1 MARRTTI
8 ANRWFL
14 KSFSAVVIVLVLL
27 DIVLYCLFRAY
38 FYSTVEQT
46 LKSELNLVSTVLTRY
61 YNSNST
67 GSGVNY
73 SNEVRSTV
81 ESFAKKD
88 RMELMMINSEG
99 KVIITSSGFEPNNTY
114 DMPDYDAARKSEG
127 GIGVYSGYQSN
138 GEKVMAVT
146 ALLETGND
154 NYNAVRVVTSLSKVD
169 IQLGV
174 IMIFIIA
181 ISGAIIILML
191 VLGLYFIKSIVM
203 PLRVISANA
212 RKIAKGDFSV
222 HIEEKTDDEL
232 GELCR
237 VFNDMADELE
247 NSEKIKNDFISSV
260 SHELRTPLTAIK
272 GWSETIAA
280 SPDDKETARKGM
292 RVIAEETGRLSD
304 MVEELLDFSRIQ
316 GGRFNLSKANM
327 DVFAELTD
335 AVIIYSEKARQENKN
350 LIYDEPSEIV
360 TIYGDR
366 NRIRQVF
373 INIID
378 NAIKYSADNGRISVD
393 TAVTDKSVIITVED
407 NGCGIAQSD
416 LSKVKSKFYKA
427 NNTVRGS
434 GIGLAVADEIVSAHG
449 GTLVIE
455 SELGEYTRVTVTL
468 PLPDGTEQKKG

>member
-27 DIVLYCLFRAY
+27 DIVMYCVFRAY

-46 LKSELNLVSTVLTRY
+46 LRSELNVISTVLTRY
-61 YNSNST
+61 YNSSST
-67 GSGVNY
+67 GSSTNY
-73 SNEVRSTV
+73 SNEIRDTV
-81 ESFAKKD
+81 ESFTKKD
-88 RMELMMINSEG
+88 RMELMMINSGG
-99 KVIITSSGFEPNNTY
+99 KVVITSSGFEPSNSY
-114 DMPDYDAARKSEG
+114 DMPDYDSAVKSG
-127 GIGVYSGYQSN
+127 NGIGVYSGYQSN

-146 ALLETGND
+146 GLLETGND
-154 NYNAVRVVTSLSKVD
+154 NYSAVRVITSLSKVD
-169 IQLGV
+169 KQLGV

-203 PLRVISANA
+203 PLRQISVNA
-212 RKIAKGDFSV
+212 RKIAKGDFGV
-222 HIEEKTDDEL
+222 HIEETTDDEL

-237 VFNDMADELE
+237 VFNYMADELE

-280 SPDDKETARKGM
+280 SPNDKETAKKGM
-292 RVIAEETGRLSD
+292 RVIAEESERLSN

-335 AVIIYSEKARQENKN
+335 AVIIYSEKARQENKT
-350 LIYDEPSEIV
+350 LLYDEPQEIV
-360 TIYGDR
+360 TIFGDR

-378 NAIKYSADNGRISVD
+378 NAIKYSAVNGHIIVA
-393 TAVTDKSVIITVED
+393 TAMTADSVIITIED
-407 NGCGIAQSD
+407 DGCGIAGSD
-416 LSKVKSKFYKA
+416 LPKVKAKFYKA

-434 GIGLAVADEIVSAHG
+434 GIGLAVADEIVTAHG
-449 GTLVIE
+449 GTLDIE
-455 SELGEYTRVTVTL
+455 SELGRYTRVVITL
-468 PLPDGTEQKKG
+468 PIAKKDEQ

>member
-27 DIVLYCLFRAY
+27 DIVLYCVFRSY

-46 LKSELNLVSTVLTRY
+46 LRSEMNVISTVLTRY
-61 YNSNST
+61 YNSSST
-67 GSGVNY
+67 GSGTNY
-73 SNEVRSTV
+73 SNEIRDTV
-81 ESFAKKD
+81 ESFTKKD

-99 KVIITSSGFEPNNTY
+99 KVVITSSGFEPSNSY
-114 DMPDYDAARKSEG
+114 DMPDYDNAVKSES

-146 ALLETGND
+146 GLLETGND
-154 NYNAVRVVTSLSKVD
+154 NYSAVRVITSLSKVD
-169 IQLGV
+169 KQLSV

-203 PLRVISANA
+203 PLRLIGANA
-212 RKIAKGDFSV
+212 KKIAKGDFEV
-222 HIEEKTDDEL
+222 NIEETTDDEL
-232 GELCR
+232 GELCH
-237 VFNDMADELE
+237 VFNYMADELE

-280 SPDDKETARKGM
+280 SPNDKETFKKGM
-292 RVIAEETGRLSD
+292 RVISEESERLSN

-335 AVIIYSEKARQENKN
+335 AVIIYSEKARQENKT
-350 LIYDEPSEIV
+350 LLYDEPQEIV
-360 TIYGDR
+360 TIFGDR

-378 NAIKYSADNGRISVD
+378 NAIKYSADNGHIIVA
-393 TAVTDKSVIITVED
+393 TAVTPDTVIITVED
-407 NGCGIAQSD
+407 DGCGIAESD
-416 LSKVKSKFYKA
+416 LAKVKAKFYKA

-434 GIGLAVADEIVSAHG
+434 GIGLAVADEIVTAHG
-449 GTLVIE
+449 GTLDIE
-455 SELGEYTRVTVTL
+455 SELGRYTRVVITL
-468 PLPDGTEQKKG
+468 PIAKKDEL

>member
-99 KVIITSSGFEPNNTY
+99 KVIITSSGFEPSNTY

-127 GIGVYSGYQSN
+127 GTGVYSGYQSN

-181 ISGAIIILML
+181 ISG
-191 VLGLYFIKSIVM
+191 
-203 PLRVISANA
+203 
-212 RKIAKGDFSV
+212 
-222 HIEEKTDDEL
+222 
-232 GELCR
+232 
-237 VFNDMADELE
+237 
-247 NSEKIKNDFISSV
+247 
-260 SHELRTPLTAIK
+260 
-272 GWSETIAA
+272 
-280 SPDDKETARKGM
+280 
-292 RVIAEETGRLSD
+292 
-304 MVEELLDFSRIQ
+304 
-316 GGRFNLSKANM
+316 
-327 DVFAELTD
+327 
-335 AVIIYSEKARQENKN
+335 
-350 LIYDEPSEIV
+350 
-360 TIYGDR
+360 
-366 NRIRQVF
+366 
-373 INIID
+373 
-378 NAIKYSADNGRISVD
+378 
-393 TAVTDKSVIITVED
+393 
-407 NGCGIAQSD
+407 
-416 LSKVKSKFYKA
+416 
-427 NNTVRGS
+427 
-434 GIGLAVADEIVSAHG
+434 
-449 GTLVIE
+449 
-455 SELGEYTRVTVTL
+455 
-468 PLPDGTEQKKG
+468 

>member
-27 DIVLYCLFRAY
+27 DIVMYCVFRAY

-46 LKSELNLVSTVLTRY
+46 LRSELNVISTVLTRY
-61 YNSNST
+61 YNSSAT
-67 GSGVNY
+67 GSGTNY
-73 SNEVRSTV
+73 SNEIRDTV
-81 ESFAKKD
+81 ESFTKKD
-88 RMELMMINSEG
+88 RMELMMINSGG
-99 KVIITSSGFEPNNTY
+99 KVVITSSGFEPSNSY
-114 DMPDYDAARKSEG
+114 DMPDYDSAVKSG
-127 GIGVYSGYQSN
+127 NGIGVYSGYQSN

-146 ALLETGND
+146 GLLETGND
-154 NYNAVRVVTSLSKVD
+154 NYSAVRVITSLSKVD
-169 IQLGV
+169 KQLGV

-203 PLRVISANA
+203 PLRQISVNA
-212 RKIAKGDFSV
+212 RKIAKGDFGV
-222 HIEEKTDDEL
+222 HIEETTDDEL
-232 GELCR
+232 GELCH
-237 VFNDMADELE
+237 VFNYMADELE

-280 SPDDKETARKGM
+280 SPNDKETAKKGM
-292 RVIAEETGRLSD
+292 RVIAEESERLSN

-335 AVIIYSEKARQENKN
+335 AVIIYSEKARQENKT
-350 LIYDEPSEIV
+350 LLYDEPQEIV
-360 TIYGDR
+360 TIFGDR

-378 NAIKYSADNGRISVD
+378 NAIKYSAVNGHIIVA
-393 TAVTDKSVIITVED
+393 TAMTADSVIITIED
-407 NGCGIAQSD
+407 DGCGIAGSD
-416 LSKVKSKFYKA
+416 LPKVKAKFYKA

-434 GIGLAVADEIVSAHG
+434 GIGLAVADEIVTAHG
-449 GTLVIE
+449 GTLDIE
-455 SELGEYTRVTVTL
+455 SELGRYTRVVITL
-468 PLPDGTEQKKG
+468 PIAKKDEQ

>member
-27 DIVLYCLFRAY
+27 DIVLYCVFRSY

-46 LKSELNLVSTVLTRY
+46 LRSEMNVISTVLTRY
-61 YNSNST
+61 YNSSST
-67 GSGVNY
+67 GSGTNY
-73 SNEVRSTV
+73 SNEIRDTV
-81 ESFAKKD
+81 ESFTKKD

-99 KVIITSSGFEPNNTY
+99 KVVITSSGFEPSNSY
-114 DMPDYDAARKSEG
+114 DMPDYDNAVKSES

-146 ALLETGND
+146 GLLETGND
-154 NYNAVRVVTSLSKVD
+154 NYSAVRVITSLSKVD
-169 IQLGV
+169 KQLGV

-191 VLGLYFIKSIVM
+191 VLGLYFIKSIVI
-203 PLRVISANA
+203 PLRLIGANA
-212 RKIAKGDFSV
+212 KKIAKGDFEV
-222 HIEEKTDDEL
+222 NIEETTDDEL
-232 GELCR
+232 GELCH
-237 VFNDMADELE
+237 VFNYMADELE

-272 GWSETIAA
+272 GWSETIAT
-280 SPDDKETARKGM
+280 SPGDKEVTKKGM
-292 RVIAEETGRLSD
+292 KVISEESERLSN

-316 GGRFNLSKANM
+316 GGRFNLNKANM

-335 AVIIYSEKARQENKN
+335 AVIIYSEKARQENKT
-350 LIYDEPSEIV
+350 LLYDEPQEIV
-360 TIYGDR
+360 TIFGDR

-378 NAIKYSADNGRISVD
+378 NAIKYSAAYGHIIVA
-393 TAVTDKSVIITVED
+393 TAVTDKAVIITVED
-407 NGCGIAQSD
+407 DGCGIATSD
-416 LSKVKSKFYKA
+416 LTKVKAKFYKA
-427 NNTVRGS
+427 NSTVRGS
-434 GIGLAVADEIVSAHG
+434 GIGLAVADEIVAAHD
-449 GTLVIE
+449 GTLEIE
-455 SELGEYTRVTVTL
+455 SELGRYTRVVITL
-468 PLPDGTEQKKG
+468 PVAKKDEQ